1 MACSLKTGALYISGF
16 DEISVS
22 SKSKRVS
29 EFYPSFCFPQPRE
42 SNSRSFPVL
51 SVDFFGKP
59 LLVSDQKGSR
69 DWRVKTSS
77 NVSVHAQASIC
88 VSRAMRWW
96 EKTLKH
102 NMVEI
107 HSAQELVNSLL
118 NAGDRLVIIDFYSPG
133 CGGCKTLYPKI
144 CQLAEMNPNALF
156 LKVNYEE
163 LKTLCHGLHIHVLPL
178 FRFYRGS
185 EGRLCSFSC
194 TNATIKKF
202 KDALAKH
209 GTERCSLGPAKGLD
223 EKELLTLASIGEI
236 SLGSPF
242 PSTTEERVES
252 LVMENIDMSG
262 AWTRAANHIKVKEE
276 IAALNV

>member
-1 MACSLKTGALYISGF
+1 MAYSLKTGALYISGF
-16 DEISVS
+16 DEISLS

-29 EFYPSFCFPQPRE
+29 GFFPSFCFPQPRE
-42 SNSRSFPVL
+42 SNSRPILVL

-77 NVSVHAQASIC
+77 NFSVLAQASIC
-88 VSRAMRWW
+88 VSRGMRWW
-96 EKTLKH
+96 EKTLTP
-102 NMVEI
+102 NMVEV
-107 HSAQELVNSLL
+107 HSAQELVSSLL
-118 NAGDRLVIIDFYSPG
+118 NAGDRLVIVDFYSPG
-133 CGGCKTLYPKI
+133 CGGCRTLHPKI
-144 CQLAEMNPNALF
+144 CQLAEMYPNALF

-202 KDALAKH
+202 KDALVKH
-209 GTERCSLGPAKGLD
+209 STERCNLGPAKGLD
-223 EKELLTLASIGEI
+223 EKELLKLASVGEI
-236 SLGSPF
+236 SLGSPL
-242 PSTTEERVES
+242 PSTMEERVES
-252 LVMENIDMSG
+252 LVMANIDLSG
-262 AWTRAANHIKVKEE
+262 AWTRAANNIKVKEE